1 MSKLDIIVAMFDQV
15 HCESTR
21 SNVELTIRDIH
32 LGYFLEVIVCAKFYF
47 IIFLCVYENREV
59 NCREPRNTISMQSL
73 TGYYMISLYQ
83 TCFPQYRK
91 GRNHHKL
98 MYVFHYKST
107 AGLHWIFSSSLWHT
121 FNLRFDP
128 LTQYFLKIWFRHFT
142 FLSNILLQSF

>member
-59 NCREPRNTISMQSL
+59 NCREPRNTSSLQSL
-73 TGYYMISLYQ
+73 TGYCMIKFISNVLS
-83 TCFPQYRK
+83 TIEKAGIITNIF
-91 GRNHHKL
+91 HVL
-98 MYVFHYKST
+98 MYVFHCKST
-107 AGLHWIFSSSLWHT
+107 AGLH
-121 FNLRFDP
+121 
-128 LTQYFLKIWFRHFT
+128 
-142 FLSNILLQSF
+142 